1 MVRGASLSARD
12 HHPTSDFPVQKGNQ
26 PLPFSGMDL
35 AHLRKEYES
44 RPFDLA
50 DLDPDPFRQFARW
63 FDEVAQSELI
73 EPNAAVLATAGADG
87 RPSARHVL
95 VKSAERKGFVF
106 YTNYLSRKARQID
119 INPVASLV
127 FAWAP
132 LARQVIVEGRV
143 SRVSPE
149 NSDRYFAQRPRTSQ
163 LGAWASSQSR
173 ALGSRAELDEAFAQ
187 VTERYAGLDVPRPE
201 HWGGYRID
209 PQRIEF
215 WQGRTSRLHDRLVYE
230 ATGGSWRIE
239 RLNP

>member
-1 MVRGASLSARD
+1 
-12 HHPTSDFPVQKGNQ
+12 
-26 PLPFSGMDL
+26 MDL

-63 FDEVAQSELI
+63 FDEVMQAELI

-95 VKSAERKGFVF
+95 VKSAERHGFVF
-106 YTNYLSRKARQID
+106 YTNYHSRKANQLEV
-119 INPVASLV
+119 NPFASLV

-143 SRVSPE
+143 SRVGPE
-149 NSDRYFAQRPRTSQ
+149 DSDRYFAQRPRDSQ
-163 LGAWASSQSR
+163 LGAWASAQSQPLQDR
-173 ALGSRAELDEAFAQ
+173 EQLEAAFAR
-187 VTERYAGLDVPRPE
+187 VAERYAGLDVPRPE
-201 HWGGYRID
+201 HWGGYRVEAD
-209 PQRIEF
+209 RIEF
-215 WQGRTSRLHDRLVYE
+215 WQGRVGRLHDRLVYE
-230 ATGGSWRIE
+230 RSGAGWRIE